1 MCPLLSDG
9 PYAGGGGGPYGGGG
23 NTASYGLGPGGGIY
37 GGGYRGGEGSL
48 NGSFGSPDHSGQSH
62 VVGC

>member
-9 PYAGGGGGPYGGGG
+9 PYAGGGGGGPYGGGG

-37 GGGYRGGEGSL
+37 GGYRGGEGSL

-62 VVGC
+62 VEGC